1 MLTDPISD
9 MLTRIRNAAL
19 ARHERLTLPASRL
32 KRNVA
37 EILVSEGYISSLAD
51 DVDAKG
57 HPQLTLVLKYGRD
70 RAPAIEGLRRV
81 SRPGRRVYLGT
92 EKINKV
98 RNGLGISVLSTS
110 RGVMSDREARRH
122 GVGGEILCE
131 VW

>member
-1 MLTDPISD
+1 M
-9 MLTRIRNAAL
+9 
-19 ARHERLTLPASRL
+19 
-32 KRNVA
+32 
-37 EILVSEGYISSLAD
+37 
-51 DVDAKG
+51 
-57 HPQLTLVLKYGRD
+57 LKYGRD

-81 SRPGRRVYLGT
+81 SRPGRRVYLGS

-122 GVGGEILCE
+122 GVGGEVLCE

>member
-9 MLTRIRNAAL
+9 MLARIRNAAL

-37 EILVSEGYISSLAD
+37 EILVSEGYISSVSD
-51 DVDAKG
+51 DTDAKG
-57 HPQLTLVLKYGRD
+57 HAQITLVLKYGRD
-70 RAPAIEGLRRV
+70 RVPAIEGLRRV
-81 SRPGRRVYLGT
+81 SRPGRRVYLGSD
-92 EKINKV
+92 KIGKV

-122 GVGGEILCE
+122 GVGGEVLCE